1 MDIGIKM
8 WRQEMAEAVEQR
20 SLFRAPFSDV
30 NRAGRALAYPRA
42 ARSRY
47 NAAAPSTG

>member
-30 NRAGRALAYPRA
+30 NRAGRRFGLSEG
-42 ARSRY
+42 RSV
-47 NAAAPSTG
+47 PL

>member
-1 MDIGIKM
+1 MDIGVKG
-8 WRQEMAEAVEQR
+8 WRQEVEAVEQR

-30 NRAGRALAYPRA
+30 NHAVALAYPRA

-47 NAAAPSTG
+47 NAAARSTG

>member
-1 MDIGIKM
+1 MDIGIKG

-30 NRAGRALAYPRA
+30 NRAGRFGLSEG
-42 ARSRY
+42 RSV
-47 NAAAPSTG
+47 PL